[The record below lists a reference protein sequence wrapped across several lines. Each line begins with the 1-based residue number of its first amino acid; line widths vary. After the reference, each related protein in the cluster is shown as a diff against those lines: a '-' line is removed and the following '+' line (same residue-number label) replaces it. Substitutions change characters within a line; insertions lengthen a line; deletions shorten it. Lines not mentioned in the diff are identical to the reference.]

1 MAALMAACQ
10 DRNQS
15 AAGQSSAGTN
25 SAPVAPV
32 AVPAA
37 PDKTRDHSPDNSP
50 DKWLGQWN
58 GPEGTYL
65 LLSKKGDRYVVKIQS
80 LDGPD
85 VYEGVSTGDST
96 QFMRDGKTE
105 SIHAGSGEET
115 GMKWLL
121 DKEDCLIIKRGEGF
135 CRK

>member
-15 AAGQSSAGTN
+15 AAGPSSAGTN

-37 PDKTRDHSPDNSP
+37 PDKTPDHSPENSP

-121 DKEDCLIIKRGEGF
+121 DKKDCLIIKRGEGF

>member
-1 MAALMAACQ
+1 MAACQ

-15 AAGQSSAGTN
+15 AAGPSSAGTN

-32 AVPAA
+32 AAPVAA
-37 PDKTRDHSPDNSP
+37 HKTPDHQPENSP

-65 LLSKKGDRYVVKIQS
+65 LLIRKGDKYVVKIHS

-85 VYEGVSTGDST
+85 VYEGVSAGDRI
-96 QFMRDGKTE
+96 QFTRGDKPE

-121 DKEDCLIIKRGEGF
+121 DKQDCLIIKRGEGF